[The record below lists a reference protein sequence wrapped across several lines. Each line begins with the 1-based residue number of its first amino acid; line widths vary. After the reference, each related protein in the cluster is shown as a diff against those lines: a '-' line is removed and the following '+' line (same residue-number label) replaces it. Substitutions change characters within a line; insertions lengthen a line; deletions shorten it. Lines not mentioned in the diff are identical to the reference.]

1 MPEKR
6 HLLIHHF
13 CQPNSVKVRMD
24 STQLIDGVTVCIKRN
39 EPYFTKQCSILC
51 LFPHKSIEFDP
62 LSMRIVKFCLLYIA
76 LFGNTIQ
83 VIFGYYDNIVIILKH
98 LVGKIL

>member
-1 MPEKR
+1 MPKKR

-39 EPYFTKQCSILC
+39 EPYFTKQGSISY
-51 LFPHKSIEFDP
+51 LFPHKSIESDP
-62 LSMRIVKFCLLYIA
+62 LSMY
-76 LFGNTIQ
+76 NTDKKSNFAYCI
-83 VIFGYYDNIVIILKH
+83 
-98 LVGKIL
+98 

>member
-39 EPYFTKQCSILC
+39 VPYFTKQGSISY
-51 LFPHKSIEFDP
+51 LFPHKSIESDP
-62 LSMRIVKFCLLYIA
+62 LSMY
-76 LFGNTIQ
+76 NTDKKSNFAYCI
-83 VIFGYYDNIVIILKH
+83 
-98 LVGKIL
+98 

>member
-24 STQLIDGVTVCIKRN
+24 STQLIDGVTVCIKRSV
-39 EPYFTKQCSILC
+39 PYFTKQGGILY
-51 LFPHKSIEFDP
+51 LF
-62 LSMRIVKFCLLYIA
+62 
-76 LFGNTIQ
+76 
-83 VIFGYYDNIVIILKH
+83 
-98 LVGKIL
+98 